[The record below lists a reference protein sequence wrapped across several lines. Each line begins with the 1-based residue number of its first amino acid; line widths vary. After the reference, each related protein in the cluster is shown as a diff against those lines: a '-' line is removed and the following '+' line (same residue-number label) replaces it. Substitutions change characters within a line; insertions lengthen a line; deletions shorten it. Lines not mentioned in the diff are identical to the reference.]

1 MRLPR
6 PHALLTALRDP
17 RRWKRWGTE
26 ALILIAIVGAVTAW
40 QNRGLASGSAPP
52 LEGMRTDGSF
62 VKLGT
67 AGTAAHE
74 VSPSAREGL
83 GVSGARLG
91 ASGTAGKATLVVFW
105 ATWCKVCR
113 AEAGNIESVAADWP
127 VITVA
132 MQSGDRDEVR
142 AYLADQGLKTPALED
157 DDSIISKAWAVRVV
171 PAHFIVD
178 GAGNIRFRV
187 VGYTTTLGLRARLWW
202 AQNVA
207 A

>member
-1 MRLPR
+1 MPLPRLPD
-6 PHALLTALRDP
+6 LLAALRDP
-17 RRWKRWGTE
+17 RRWKRWSLE
-26 ALILIAIVGAVTAW
+26 ALILIALVSAVTVW

-52 LEGMRTDGSF
+52 LEGIRTDGSHI
-62 VKLGT
+62 KLG
-67 AGTAAHE
+67 AGGTAE
-74 VSPSAREGL
+74 TEG
-83 GVSGARLG
+83 A
-91 ASGTAGKATLVVFW
+91 ATLVVFW
-105 ATWCKVCR
+105 ATWCKVCS
-113 AEAGNIESVAADWP
+113 AEAGNIESIAADWP

-132 MQSGDRDEVR
+132 MQSGDREEV
-142 AYLADQGLKTPALED
+142 AQYLAGKGLKTPALED
-157 DDSIISKAWAVRVV
+157 DDSDISKAWNVRVV